1 MQPRYENPLTRLT
14 LAELRT
20 RTSMKWREYPSDVLP
35 LWVAEMDVPTPEP
48 VAEALFAAVRRGDT
62 GYPAGDD
69 YALALGEFARKRWD
83 WDGVTP
89 ERSAIVPD
97 VMMGVVEMLKLV
109 TDPGDPVVVNSPV
122 YPPFYDFVAHMDRE
136 IVEAPLGE
144 DGRIDFEVLEAVFRN
159 AVDRGQGAL
168 AMDSGPGPAV
178 VDRSRGQRE
187 RRAAY
192 LLCSPHNPTGVVHT
206 PEELER
212 VAGLAAEYGVRV
224 IADEI
229 HAPLVASGER
239 FTPYLSVAGA
249 ESGLALMSAS
259 KGWNLAGL
267 KAALAIAGPASA
279 ADLARMPEEVSHG
292 PSHLGVIAHVA
303 ALRDGGDW
311 LDALLAGLDANRAL
325 LAELLAAHLP
335 DVVWRPGAGT
345 YLQWLDCRPLNLPED
360 PSEVFL
366 NRARVAVNSGITF
379 GTGGE
384 GRVRINI
391 ATSPEILTEAVEKM
405 ATVVG

>member
-1 MQPRYENPLTRLT
+1 MQPRHENPLTRLT

-20 RTSMKWREYPSDVLP
+20 RTSMKWRKYPSDVLP

-48 VAEALFAAVRRGDT
+48 VAEALSAAVRRGDT

-89 ERSAIVPD
+89 DRSAIVPD

-136 IVEAPLGE
+136 VVEAPLGE
-144 DGRIDFEVLEAVFRN
+144 DGRIDFEVLEAVFRELV
-159 AVDRGQGAL
+159 AGG
-168 AMDSGPGPAV
+168 
-178 VDRSRGQRE
+178 
-187 RRAAY
+187 RRVAY
-192 LLCSPHNPTGVVHT
+192 LLCNPHNPTGAVHT
-206 PEELER
+206 PAELER

-224 IADEI
+224 VVDEI
-229 HAPLVASGER
+229 HAPLVAPDER
-239 FTPYLSVAGA
+239 FTPYLSVPGA
-249 ESGLALMSAS
+249 ENGLSLISAS

-267 KAALAIAGPASA
+267 KAALAVAGPASA

-335 DVVWRPGAGT
+335 AVLWRPGAGT
-345 YLQWLDCRPLNLPED
+345 YLQWLDCRPLDLPDD

-366 NRARVAVNSGITF
+366 ERARVAVNSGIPF

-391 ATSPEILTEAVEKM
+391 AASPEILTEAVERM